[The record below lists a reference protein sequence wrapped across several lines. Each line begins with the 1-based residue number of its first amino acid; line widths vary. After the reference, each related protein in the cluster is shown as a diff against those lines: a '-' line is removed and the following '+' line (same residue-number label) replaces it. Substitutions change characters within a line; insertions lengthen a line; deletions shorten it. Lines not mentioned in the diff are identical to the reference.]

1 MATRTQMRLQQLTGS
16 LSSAQSAVAS
26 LNAESLQEVMDHLA
40 SGITR
45 ITGAPA
51 YHAQD
56 AGHFSQNILIDGDL
70 TATGSLQVD
79 VDANVDGTAAIG
91 QGLAVLGGGMQVTG
105 SAYLANNLSVVGDA
119 DAENMV
125 VRTEA
130 TMASAIVQDV
140 TATHVMFAGTGGAV
154 EGAAGLVWDGSDL
167 VAASAKVSD
176 LTDGRVVYAGASG
189 ALVDSSEMTFGAG
202 GLTLAKDLSARSGS
216 FSGDL
221 TVQGSLEVQGALTY
235 VDTTN
240 LVVSDAK
247 IVIANGATGIGL
259 DGAGLYLSN
268 DSAGENIRWSDG
280 DDGKWI
286 ASDKFAADTLQ
297 ALDLSSAIVWADAS
311 GNLVEVSAA
320 DFGGY
325 LAAGAGIDSV
335 ANGQIDA
342 TPYVAGTGVTI
353 SNFTASI
360 GQPVATS
367 DSVTFAAV
375 TGSNLTASRLMAS
388 DASKG
393 MVSADLFAWVA
404 ETANQVLVADDG
416 DGSITL
422 SLPQDIH
429 SGASPEFAALNL
441 AAYGDIAASGSN
453 MALVAAADLLFVD
466 QNDADGIALSGGAT
480 PFADYDSAFGSRLS
494 IVEALIDLKSLSNG
508 GTKIVKALSS
518 AVPLSAGIATVS
530 FSGLD
535 NTLSP
540 TRIDVYANGQLLA
553 KSDGAFAGDY
563 AMGLNATDIDFKF
576 ALEADDV
583 LQVIVR

>member
-1 MATRTQMRLQQLTGS
+1 MSNRTQMRLQQLTGS
-16 LSSAQSAVAS
+16 LSSVQAATEV
-26 LNAESLQEVMDHLA
+26 LNAPSLQEVMDHLA

-79 VDANVDGTAAIG
+79 VDANIDGGVVVG
-91 QGLAVLGGGMQVTG
+91 QGLVVLADGMMVTG
-105 SAYLANNLSVVGDA
+105 SAFFANNLSVVGDA
-119 DAENMV
+119 DAQNMV

-130 TMASAIVQDV
+130 TLASAIVQDV

-154 EGAAGLVWDGSDL
+154 EGAAGLVWDGADL

-221 TVQGSLEVQGALTY
+221 SVEGDLQVKGALTY
-235 VDTTN
+235 IDTQN
-240 LVVSDAK
+240 LLVADAK
-247 IVIANGATGIGL
+247 IVISSGSL
-259 DGAGLYLSN
+259 VDGAGIYLG
-268 DSAGENIRWSDG
+268 DEAAGENIRWATADG
-280 DDGKWI
+280 GKWI
-286 ASDKFAADTLQ
+286 ASDKLAADTLQ
-297 ALDLSSAIVWADAS
+297 ALDLSSALVWADAA
-311 GNLVEVSAA
+311 GNLAEVSAA

-325 LAAGAGIDSV
+325 LAAGFGIDSV

-353 SNFTASI
+353 TNFTASI
-360 GQPVATS
+360 GQSVATT

-375 TGSNLTASRLMAS
+375 TGSNLTALRLMAS
-388 DASKG
+388 NADKG

-404 ETANQVLVADDG
+404 GTANQVSVADDA

-429 SGASPEFAALNL
+429 TGASPEFLALNL
-441 AAYGDIAASGSN
+441 AAYGDLVADGSNLKIAAAAELLLSG
-453 MALVAAADLLFVD
+453 
-466 QNDADGIALSGGAT
+466 ADGQYQFAEAGDRAAFAARYGASETVIGAINALGNAAGLTNKFSFDVASAIV
-480 PFADYDSAFGSRLS
+480 ADTDVTF
-494 IVEALIDLKSLSNG
+494 
-508 GTKIVKALSS
+508 T
-518 AVPLSAGIATVS
+518 
-530 FSGLD
+530 GLD
-535 NTLSP
+535 VSALGNTDDKKNKRL
-540 TRIDVYANGQLLA
+540 DVYVNGQLLRL
-553 KSDGAFAGDY
+553 GASYDY
-563 AMGLNATDIDFKF
+563 IFGTGVDQIKFKF
-576 ALEADDV
+576 ALQADDIATV
-583 LQVIVR
+583 VVR

>member
-1 MATRTQMRLQQLTGS
+1 MSTRTQMRLQQLTGS
-16 LSSAQSAVAS
+16 LSSAQAATAV
-26 LNAESLQEVMDHLA
+26 LNAPSLQEVMDHLA

-79 VDANVDGTAAIG
+79 VDANIDGGAVIG
-91 QGLAVLGGGMQVTG
+91 QGLVVLADGMMVTG

-140 TATHVMFAGTGGAV
+140 TATHIMFAGTGGAV

-176 LTDGRVVYAGASG
+176 LTNGRVVYAGADG
-189 ALVDSSEMTFGAG
+189 ALVDSAEMTFDAG
-202 GLTLAKDLSARSGS
+202 GLKLDKDLSARSGS

-221 TVQGSLEVQGALTY
+221 TVAGNLEVQGALTY
-235 VDTTN
+235 VDTAN
-240 LVVSDAK
+240 LVVTDAK

-268 DSAGENIRWSDG
+268 DAAGENIRWSDG

-311 GNLVEVSAA
+311 GNLAEVSAA
-320 DFGGY
+320 DFGSY

-353 SNFTASI
+353 TNFTASI
-360 GQPVATS
+360 GQPVAVS

-375 TGSNLTASRLMAS
+375 TGSNLTANRLMAS
-388 DASKG
+388 DGSKG

-404 ETANQVLVADDG
+404 GTANQVIITDDA

-422 SLPQDIH
+422 SAPQDIH
-429 SGASPEFAALNL
+429 AGASPEFLALNL
-441 AAYGDIAASGSN
+441 AAYGDLVEDAGNFKIAAAGELLLSGADGQYQFADAGDRAEFELLFGAETVIG
-453 MALVAAADLLFVD
+453 ALNKFAASAGLGAKYTYDAVGTVAADTDV
-466 QNDADGIALSGGAT
+466 Q
-480 PFADYDSAFGSRLS
+480 
-494 IVEALIDLKSLSNG
+494 
-508 GTKIVKALSS
+508 
-518 AVPLSAGIATVS
+518 

-535 NTLSP
+535 LVAIGDAAK
-540 TRIDVYANGQLLA
+540 RDKRVDVYVNGQLLRQ
-553 KSDGAFAGDY
+553 GASYDHVYGT
-563 AMGLNATDIDFKF
+563 G
-576 ALEADDV
+576 
-583 LQVIVR
+583 